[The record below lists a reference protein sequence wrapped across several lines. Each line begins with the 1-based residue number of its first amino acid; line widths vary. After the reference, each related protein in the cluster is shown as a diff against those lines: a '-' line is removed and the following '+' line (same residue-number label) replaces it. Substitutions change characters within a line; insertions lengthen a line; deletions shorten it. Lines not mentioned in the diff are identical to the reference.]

1 MIELRPY
8 QDRLANDIRSAFSSG
23 ARRPLA
29 VSPTGSG
36 KTVLFSYITS
46 QVLKR
51 GSRVMIVAHRREIL
65 DQISATLKRVSVPH
79 GFIQAGK
86 PMSKQAAMVASIQT
100 LGRRLDQ
107 VAPPDLV
114 IIDEC
119 FVRGTMIGSVPIED
133 IRPGMNV
140 LGWDGRKFV
149 QETVVRLYRKSAMRL
164 VTIRFTCGRVVTCTP
179 NHPFADPFGNWVN
192 AGGLTPGMMVA
203 TVLGDERLHHLPI
216 SDCIQEPKETLRE
229 SSLQI
234 QVQQPDDCQQF
245 QEARRRDYSIQK
257 IERNAQTRGSREGF
271 IDSKSNEV
279 EARDSWWKRCYTSAR
294 AAITRVCAWVGN
306 GSSGKDRKIEDIGIS
321 SGLQTGYCQRAI
333 DDRSRSG
340 RPLAQCDFEEKSGRE
355 KSGAVGVTWVESVE
369 IHERGGAG
377 RFDEVC
383 PDGLVYNF
391 ETSGSHTYTAE
402 GIIVHNC
409 HHAVSKTYI
418 EVFARW
424 PEAKFIGVTATPERL
439 DGKGLGSM
447 FDRMVMGPS
456 VQWLIDNGFLARP
469 VYYAPRETPDLSHV
483 HKVAGDFDRAETE
496 EIIDTP
502 RITGDAVIH
511 YRRFCGGQR
520 AVAFCISVAHA
531 QHVAEQFCAAGV
543 PAASIDGS
551 LDPEVRAQRVAD
563 LTAGKILVLTSCEL
577 ISEGFD
583 LPAVNAAILLR
594 PTHSLSMHL
603 QQLGRALRPYPG
615 KTHATI
621 LDHVGNCLRHGLA
634 EQERA
639 WDLEGREKRTKK
651 STPVETKQ
659 CSKCFAIFTGTVCP
673 QCGQQREVT
682 GREVE
687 EVDGELQRL
696 SIEDIA
702 AKREARREEGKCRTL
717 EDFKA
722 LARER
727 GYKPGWAYFRW
738 QARQRKSTVLTHLL

>member
-23 ARRPLA
+23 AHRPLA

-65 DQISATLKRVSVPH
+65 DQISSTLKRVSVPH

-107 VAPPDLV
+107 IAQPDLV
-114 IIDEC
+114 IIDE
-119 FVRGTMIGSVPIED
+119 
-133 IRPGMNV
+133 
-140 LGWDGRKFV
+140 
-149 QETVVRLYRKSAMRL
+149 A
-164 VTIRFTCGRVVTCTP
+164 
-179 NHPFADPFGNWVN
+179 
-192 AGGLTPGMMVA
+192 
-203 TVLGDERLHHLPI
+203 
-216 SDCIQEPKETLRE
+216 
-229 SSLQI
+229 
-234 QVQQPDDCQQF
+234 
-245 QEARRRDYSIQK
+245 
-257 IERNAQTRGSREGF
+257 
-271 IDSKSNEV
+271 
-279 EARDSWWKRCYTSAR
+279 
-294 AAITRVCAWVGN
+294 
-306 GSSGKDRKIEDIGIS
+306 
-321 SGLQTGYCQRAI
+321 
-333 DDRSRSG
+333 
-340 RPLAQCDFEEKSGRE
+340 
-355 KSGAVGVTWVESVE
+355 
-369 IHERGGAG
+369 
-377 RFDEVC
+377 
-383 PDGLVYNF
+383 
-391 ETSGSHTYTAE
+391 
-402 GIIVHNC
+402 

-502 RITGDAVIH
+502 RITGDAVTH

-603 QQLGRALRPYPG
+603 QQLGRALRPFPG

-639 WDLEGREKRTKK
+639 WDLEGREKRAKK

-682 GREVE
+682 AREVE
-687 EVDGELQRL
+687 QVDGELQRL

>member
-23 ARRPLA
+23 AHRPLA

-107 VAPPDLV
+107 VAQPDLV
-114 IIDEC
+114 IIDE
-119 FVRGTMIGSVPIED
+119 
-133 IRPGMNV
+133 
-140 LGWDGRKFV
+140 
-149 QETVVRLYRKSAMRL
+149 A
-164 VTIRFTCGRVVTCTP
+164 
-179 NHPFADPFGNWVN
+179 
-192 AGGLTPGMMVA
+192 
-203 TVLGDERLHHLPI
+203 
-216 SDCIQEPKETLRE
+216 
-229 SSLQI
+229 
-234 QVQQPDDCQQF
+234 
-245 QEARRRDYSIQK
+245 
-257 IERNAQTRGSREGF
+257 
-271 IDSKSNEV
+271 
-279 EARDSWWKRCYTSAR
+279 
-294 AAITRVCAWVGN
+294 
-306 GSSGKDRKIEDIGIS
+306 
-321 SGLQTGYCQRAI
+321 
-333 DDRSRSG
+333 
-340 RPLAQCDFEEKSGRE
+340 
-355 KSGAVGVTWVESVE
+355 
-369 IHERGGAG
+369 
-377 RFDEVC
+377 
-383 PDGLVYNF
+383 
-391 ETSGSHTYTAE
+391 
-402 GIIVHNC
+402 

-424 PEAKFIGVTATPERL
+424 PDAKFIGVTATPERL

-502 RITGDAVIH
+502 RITGDAVTH

-531 QHVAEQFCAAGV
+531 QHVADQFCAAGV
-543 PAASIDGS
+543 PASSIDGS

-603 QQLGRALRPYPG
+603 QQLGRALRPFPG

-639 WDLEGREKRTKK
+639 WDLEGREKRAKK

-682 GREVE
+682 AREVE
-687 EVDGELQRL
+687 QVDGELQRL

-717 EDFKA
+717 EDFKT